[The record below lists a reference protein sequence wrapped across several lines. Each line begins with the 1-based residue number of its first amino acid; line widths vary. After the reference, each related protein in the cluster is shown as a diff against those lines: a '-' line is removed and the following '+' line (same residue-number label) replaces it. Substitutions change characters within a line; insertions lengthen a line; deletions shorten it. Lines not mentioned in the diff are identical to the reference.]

1 MEKLRLDATDIR
13 ILSAVQKHGQLSK
26 TKLAEIVNLS
36 PTPCWARL
44 TKLKAAGFI
53 RGYHA
58 DITLERICDFTQ
70 VIVTISLTQHR
81 KSDFDRFEAHVR
93 NLDEVTEC
101 IATGGGMDY
110 VLKIFAPNLT
120 AFQKLMESLLAAELG
135 IDPFDPAQAIPAAAL
150 YLTQIR
156 AYLIGRLGRWSW
168 PLVLSGYNWG
178 MGNTANAAE
187 QHGDGWMAHV
197 PEETR
202 DYVRRV
208 GPAFGDRGALVL
220 VVAAV
225 AVAAMWVLA

>member
-110 VLKIFAPNLT
+110 VIKIFAPNLT

-135 IDPFDPAQAIPAAAL
+135 IDRYMTYFV
-150 YLTQIR
+150 T
-156 AYLIGRLGRWSW
+156 
-168 PLVLSGYNWG
+168 
-178 MGNTANAAE
+178 
-187 QHGDGWMAHV
+187 
-197 PEETR
+197 
-202 DYVRRV
+202 RRV
-208 GPAFGDRGALVL
+208 KSEQPNLSRLMAGSSK
-220 VVAAV
+220 
-225 AVAAMWVLA
+225 